1 MESNPLANKG
11 KERTMSMDNDT
22 RLMMMNMRTDAR
34 RPVSTSTRKS
44 GRRPSHALSIVGLAT
59 FALTL
64 FTRGA

>member
-1 MESNPLANKG
+1 
-11 KERTMSMDNDT
+11 MSMDNDT